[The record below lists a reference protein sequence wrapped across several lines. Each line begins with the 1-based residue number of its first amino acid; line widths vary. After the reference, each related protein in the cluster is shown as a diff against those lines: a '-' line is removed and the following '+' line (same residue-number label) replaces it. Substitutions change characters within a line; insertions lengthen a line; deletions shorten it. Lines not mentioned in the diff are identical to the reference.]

1 MFHPGSDVVE
11 YSTASEMAEKYQTA
25 VQRIRFAHA
34 LIEQEKAT
42 LREAFATG
50 HQSYDFDLN
59 VTYGSMSNSISK
71 LDDIIDNM
79 KRKAWAS
86 IIDKI
91 GVRKIMSSKQVEQLN
106 EYLHGRRNHYSRHTS
121 ETPFEMPDVT
131 ADNILGVIAGYY
143 QSAPDLIL
151 ELVREEYDFWKSRS
165 VSQYKR
171 NSFERLNP
179 RIIKTGMIE
188 GGWSSKAPFRVSHW
202 NSGQHITSLDNLF
215 HLLDGAGPVQGHAG
229 PLADAINAS
238 PDGTGETVYFRFKCY
253 KNHNIHLDFKRPDLL
268 KKFNELAGRSW
279 LGHTAN
285 ASR

>member
-1 MFHPGSDVVE
+1 
-11 YSTASEMAEKYQTA
+11 
-25 VQRIRFAHA
+25 
-34 LIEQEKAT
+34 
-42 LREAFATG
+42 
-50 HQSYDFDLN
+50 
-59 VTYGSMSNSISK
+59 
-71 LDDIIDNM
+71 
-79 KRKAWAS
+79 
-86 IIDKI
+86 
-91 GVRKIMSSKQVEQLN
+91 
-106 EYLHGRRNHYSRHTS
+106 
-121 ETPFEMPDVT
+121 
-131 ADNILGVIAGYY
+131 
-143 QSAPDLIL
+143 LIL

-165 VSQYKR
+165 VSEYKR

-202 NSGQHITSLDNLF
+202 NNGKHITSLDNLF